1 MRITQTQAAQWVG
14 CNVRTVRRFVHD
26 KEVSADEKGR
36 VLLDEVEHRLCGES
50 QAIGKKAGRRP
61 KRLANPLVRYVAVD
75 DAGRLYLVK
84 ISILTW
90 DESGKAVPLRGTPCQ
105 KGSIALPLPEDQER
119 ALRCLELRILAH
131 MMTLAKCCLRCPDW
145 ASEQLPI
152 SFVQFHTPC
161 FMHDVFST
169 PSRLTAEGHFAQI
182 QPRPRYGC
190 YVEVTRDSNLQR
202 VGESVVKRGNEL
214 GDLLPLAHQLDQILV
229 DVPADRI
236 RVLTALFIGEF
247 LRGKKP
253 LKRRSDATKC
263 QRAEEQEYAGLLERD
278 SEEDRSPL
286 RETKFIRRLRGL
298 IHEGITRHGYTLE
311 WMLGVSRPTAHY
323 WKRKLSPLLD
333 KLKRELNPQTSEA
346 LVAEVQPVDG
356 EETAL
361 EAALNESEKMWS
373 GLPAIRSTLGQA
385 DQLSGAKTGFE
396 YQKAEQFIECALCGR
411 KLKVTQ
417 LCPHCSTLP
426 SA

>member
-1 MRITQTQAAQWVG
+1 M
-14 CNVRTVRRFVHD
+14 
-26 KEVSADEKGR
+26 DEKGR
-36 VLLDEVEHRLCGES
+36 VLIHQVEQRLCGES

-61 KRLANPLVRYVAVD
+61 KRLANPLARYVSVD
-75 DAGRLYLVK
+75 DQGQLYLVK
-84 ISILTW
+84 IPILAW
-90 DESGKAVPLRGTPCQ
+90 DESGKAVRLRGTPCQ
-105 KGSIALPLPEDQER
+105 KGSSAMPLPIDLER
-119 ALRCLELRILAH
+119 GTRFLELRILAH
-131 MMTLAKCCLRCPDW
+131 LMTLAKCCLRCPDW

-190 YVEVTRDSNLQR
+190 YVEITRDSNLQR
-202 VGESVVKRGNEL
+202 VGESIVKRGDEL
-214 GDLLPLAHQLDQILV
+214 GDLLPLAHQLDQILA

-236 RVLTALFIGEF
+236 RVLTALFICEF
-247 LRGKKP
+247 LRRKKP
-253 LKRRSDATKC
+253 LKRRSDATKA
-263 QRAEEQEYAGLLERD
+263 QRAEEQEYAELLERD
-278 SEEDRSPL
+278 SEENRSPL
-286 RETKFIRRLRGL
+286 RETQFARRLRGL

-333 KLKRELNPQTSEA
+333 KLTRELNPQTTEA

-356 EETAL
+356 VETDL
-361 EAALNESEKMWS
+361 EAALNEGEKMWS
-373 GLPAIRSTLGQA
+373 GLPAKRRKFGQA
-385 DQLSGAKTGFE
+385 NQVSGAKTGFE

-411 KLKVTQ
+411 KLKVTEP
-417 LCPHCSTLP
+417 CPHCSTLP